1 MSRVELLIILV
12 VVTVSEMGT
21 RQERDVTIKHRNL
34 VGVPVTLF
42 CNSEQEY
49 EQRDQAPMYIYIIII
64 YK

>member
-42 CNSEQEY
+42 AIRNKSMNNETKHQCT
-49 EQRDQAPMYIYIIII
+49 YI
-64 YK
+64 